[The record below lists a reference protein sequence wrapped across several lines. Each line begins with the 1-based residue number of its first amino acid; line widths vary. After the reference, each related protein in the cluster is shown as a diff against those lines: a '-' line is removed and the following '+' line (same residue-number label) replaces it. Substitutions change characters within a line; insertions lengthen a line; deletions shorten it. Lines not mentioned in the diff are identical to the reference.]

1 MWKVVVA
8 LIITFAIL
16 TILFCE
22 LADDYDRFVSGKRRI
37 LQFIGNLCLFMFC
50 CSVVWGFVGF
60 LGSLIVDH
68 KLESEPYA
76 VEKLVSLQDNN
87 GYFVARYTV
96 NNASNYIYMKDNGNG
111 SYCQGSIKAEGVS
124 VYYTAEQ
131 PRIEW
136 YKSVGRC
143 LGFKDSYDTPIL
155 YLPPGTILEQFSIDL
170 K

>member
-1 MWKVVVA
+1 MFLLTVGITIISIFLCMGLMSLSESYAYGSRGRMVCNFVSNIFFFTAIVGLLW
-8 LIITFAIL
+8 LIIG
-16 TILFCE
+16 FC
-22 LADDYDRFVSGKRRI
+22 
-37 LQFIGNLCLFMFC
+37 
-50 CSVVWGFVGF
+50 
-60 LGSLIVDH
+60 GSIVIEH
-68 KLESEPYA
+68 KPESEPYA
-76 VEKLVSLQDNN
+76 VEKIVSLQDNN

-96 NNASNYIYMKDNGNG
+96 NNTSNYVYMRDNENG

-124 VYYTAEQ
+124 VYYTVEE

-143 LGFKDSYDTPIL
+143 LGFEDSYDTPIL